1 MNIGERIRT
10 LRERAGLSQAQLGQ
24 RAGGVRPP
32 AVTQWETGQT
42 MPDPRRLPLIAAAL
56 GVGLEELV
64 ADIHAGEPAR
74 RGRRAAEAPADA
86 ADVPAPASGLAGGDS
101 HLASARRVPAV
112 ASMAR
117 DLPVRGTTVGG
128 ADGEF
133 VLNGETVDLVRRPPG
148 ISPTA
153 NVFALYVQGDSMSP
167 RYERGDLVY
176 VNTLKPPTP
185 GSDVVIELHP
195 AKGEAAGACYIK
207 RLVKIGPENL
217 RVAEFFP
224 ERREFTIDRR
234 KVRRIWR
241 IYSTAELLGV

>member
-10 LRERAGLSQAQLGQ
+10 LRERAGLSQAELGQ

-32 AVTQWETGQT
+32 AVTQWESGQT

-64 ADIHAGEPAR
+64 ADIDPGGPVR

-86 ADVPAPASGLAGGDS
+86 SGMPVAADS
-101 HLASARRVPAV
+101 HFASARRVPAV

-133 VLNGETVDLVRRPPG
+133 VLNGDTVDLVRRPPG

-195 AKGEAAGACYIK
+195 AKGETAGACYIK
-207 RLVKIGPENL
+207 RLVKIGSEKL
-217 RVAEFFP
+217 WLAEFFP
-224 ERREFTIDRR
+224 ERREFAIDRR
-234 KVRRIWR
+234 KVRQIWR